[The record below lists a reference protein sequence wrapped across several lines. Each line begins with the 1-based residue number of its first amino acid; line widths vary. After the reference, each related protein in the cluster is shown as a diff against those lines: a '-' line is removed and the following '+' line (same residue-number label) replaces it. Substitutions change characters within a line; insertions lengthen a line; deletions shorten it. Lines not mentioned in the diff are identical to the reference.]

1 VARHWP
7 TGQCLATVGHR
18 SYDMR
23 LPGPL
28 LLLLAG
34 VIVAAA
40 LTWILPA
47 GQFDRRDDPATGRRV
62 VVAGT
67 YHRVG
72 ATPVGPFGATVAI
85 ARGFVAAA
93 DVIAVVLFVG
103 GAWIVVDRLG
113 ALEAVIG
120 DLLRALGS
128 GGLWTIPIVSLFFA
142 TMGALENMQEEI
154 IPLVPAMLVL
164 GRAIGVDAVTVVA
177 MSAGAAMLGSAFGPT
192 NPFQAGI
199 ALRLA
204 QVPPLAAGALR
215 LTLFIVATAIWIL
228 WTMRHAIAERGLRIL
243 DSPDHADSSV
253 NSPNPQSI
261 RHPQSAIRN
270 RVVLLVALLPMAA
283 YIYGVL
289 RYDWGF
295 NELAGAFLIGG
306 CAAGLIGGLGIVD
319 TLNVYVE
326 GMQTLLPAAILIGV
340 ARTISLVLEDGRV
353 VDTIL
358 NSFEVVLRGMPP
370 IAAAFLM
377 IPIHAVIHILVPSV
391 SGQAVLTMPV
401 MVPLTDLL
409 HLPRL
414 VAVLAYTTGGGLMEF
429 LSPTNGALLAL
440 VAAAGVPFQKWIRFS
455 LGGVIAVALLG
466 MAGIAI
472 LLRSV

>member
-1 VARHWP
+1 
-7 TGQCLATVGHR
+7 
-18 SYDMR
+18 MR

-34 VIVAAA
+34 VLVAATM
-40 LTWILPA
+40 TWILPA

-67 YHRVG
+67 YHPV
-72 ATPVGPFGATVAI
+72 AAAPVGPFGATVAV

-113 ALEAVIG
+113 ALEAVIA

-128 GGLWTIPIVSLFFA
+128 RGLWTIPIVSIFFA

-154 IPLVPAMLVL
+154 IPLVPALLVL
-164 GRAIGVDAVTVVA
+164 GRAVGVDAVTVVA
-177 MSAGAAMLGSAFGPT
+177 MSGGAAMVGSAFGPT

-204 QVPPLAAGALR
+204 QVPPLAAGGLR
-215 LTLFIVATAIWIL
+215 LTLLIAATVAWIA
-228 WTMRHAIAERGLRIL
+228 WTMKHANANRDIADAGVRIEK
-243 DSPDHADSSV
+243 PDPVD
-253 NSPNPQSI
+253 PDSI
-261 RHPQSAIRN
+261 RHPTSAVRN
-270 RVVLLVALLPMAA
+270 RVVLAAALLPMAA

-306 CAAGLIGGLGIVD
+306 CAAGLIGGLGVVE

-326 GMQTLLPAAILIGV
+326 GMQALLPAAMLIGV
-340 ARTISLVLEDGRV
+340 ARAISLVLEDGRV

-358 NSFEVVLRGMPP
+358 NAFASALRGMPP
-370 IAAAFLM
+370 IAAAFVM
-377 IPIHAVIHILVPSV
+377 IPIHAIIHVLVPSV
-391 SGQAVLTMPV
+391 SGHAVLTMPV
-401 MVPLTDLL
+401 MVPLADLL

-414 VAVLAYTTGGGLMEF
+414 VAVLAYTTGAGLTEF

-440 VAAAGVPFQKWIRFS
+440 LAAAGVPLKQWMRFTVP
-455 LGGVIAVALLG
+455 GVLLLALLA
-466 MAGIAI
+466 MIAIMI
-472 LLRSV
+472 LLRSA